1 MVSVSHRAVSP
12 NNTLQNNYIILI
24 DKIDILNIMFSDK
37 VVIVTGASSGIG
49 AETAV
54 EFSKLGANVVITGR
68 NKSKLDSVTKL
79 CEESSPKKLKP
90 VLVIADMNIE
100 NDIESVMKTTI
111 DNFGKLDVLVNNAGV
126 LEAGTIET
134 TSLEQ
139 YDRVMN
145 TNVRGPYY
153 LTMLATPHLIK
164 SKGNIVNV
172 SSVTGM
178 RSFPNVLA
186 YCMSKSALDQFT
198 RCVALELA
206 LKGVR
211 VNAVN
216 PGVITTGLHKKGGMN
231 DEQYEEFLKKCA
243 ETHAIGRAGNASEVS
258 AVIAFLASDAASN
271 ITGATLPVDG
281 GRHAM
286 CPR

>member
-1 MVSVSHRAVSP
+1 M
-12 NNTLQNNYIILI
+12 
-24 DKIDILNIMFSDK
+24 MFTGK
-37 VVIVTGASSGIG
+37 VVLITGASSGIG
-49 AETAV
+49 AETAT

-68 NKSKLDSVTKL
+68 NRDALSNVAKL
-79 CEESSPKKLKP
+79 CEEISPTKSKALSI
-90 VLVIADMNIE
+90 IADMNNENAIE
-100 NDIESVMKTTI
+100 NIIKTTI
-111 DNFGKLDVLVNNAGV
+111 DHFHKLDVLVNNAGV
-126 LEAGTIET
+126 LESGTIET
-134 TSLEQ
+134 TTLDQ

-145 TNVRGPYY
+145 VNVRGPYY
-153 LTMLATPHLIK
+153 LTMLAVPHLTQ
-164 SKGNIVNV
+164 SKGSIVNV

-206 LKGVR
+206 PKGVR

-216 PGVITTGLHKKGGMN
+216 PGVITTGLHKKDGMN
-231 DEQYEEFLKKCA
+231 EVQYEAFLKKCA
-243 ETHAIGRAGNASEVS
+243 DTHAIGRPGYAREVS
-258 AVIAFLASDAASN
+258 SVIVFLASDGASN

>member
-1 MVSVSHRAVSP
+1 
-12 NNTLQNNYIILI
+12 
-24 DKIDILNIMFSDK
+24 MFSNK
-37 VVIVTGASSGIG
+37 VVLITGASSGIG
-49 AETAV
+49 AETAK
-54 EFSKLGANVVITGR
+54 EFSKLGAKIVITGR
-68 NKSKLDSVTKL
+68 NKDNLAKVA
-79 CEESSPKKLKP
+79 EECKEVSPDNLQP
-90 VLVIADMNIE
+90 LIVIADMDVE
-100 NDIESVMKTTI
+100 NDVENIIKTTI
-111 DNFGKLDVLVNNAGV
+111 DNFKKLDVLVNNAGV
-126 LEAGTIET
+126 LESGSIET

-139 YDRVMN
+139 YDRVMG
-145 TNVRGPYY
+145 TNVRSPYH
-153 LTMLATPHLIK
+153 LTMLAAPHLVK

-186 YCMSKSALDQFT
+186 YCMSKAALDQFT

-206 LKGVR
+206 PKGVR

-216 PGVITTGLHKKGGMN
+216 PGVIVTGLHKKGGMN
-231 DEQYEEFLKKCA
+231 DEQYEAFLKKCA
-243 ETHAIGRAGNASEVS
+243 ETHAIGRPGEAREVS
-258 AVIAFLASDAASN
+258 SVIVFLASEGASN